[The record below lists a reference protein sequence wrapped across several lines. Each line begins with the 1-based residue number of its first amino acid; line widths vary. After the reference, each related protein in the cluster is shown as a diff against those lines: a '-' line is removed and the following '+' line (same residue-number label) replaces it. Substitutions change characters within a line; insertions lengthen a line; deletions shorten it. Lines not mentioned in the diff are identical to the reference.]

1 MTPSGAYRHA
11 HVAQDPF
18 VHPKD
23 AMRHN
28 RDISG
33 AWTTFVLDKSEGF
46 TQTGVECLN
55 DPNRERHICLGYPG
69 SASPDVYLFYSI
81 P

>member
-11 HVAQDPF
+11 HVEPGPF
-18 VHPKD
+18 FHPKD

-33 AWTTFVLDKSEGF
+33 AWTMFVLDKSEGF
-46 TQTGVECLN
+46 TPAGVECLN
-55 DPNRERHICLGYPG
+55 D
-69 SASPDVYLFYSI
+69 
-81 P
+81 

>member
-11 HVAQDPF
+11 HVAQGPF
-18 VHPKD
+18 FHPKD

-33 AWTTFVLDKSEGF
+33 AWTTLVLDKSEGSCRRVWSVLM
-46 TQTGVECLN
+46 T
-55 DPNRERHICLGYPG
+55 RSAHILGYPG
-69 SASPDVYLFYSI
+69 SASPDAVEYFQDRDGI
-81 P
+81 

>member
-11 HVAQDPF
+11 HVAQGPF
-18 VHPKD
+18 SHPKD

-33 AWTTFVLDKSEGF
+33 AWTTLVGW
-46 TQTGVECLN
+46 
-55 DPNRERHICLGYPG
+55 
-69 SASPDVYLFYSI
+69 LFWA
-81 P
+81 